1 MKEDRTI
8 PCPYGRDDV
17 SKVVS
22 SKVELLLFDIFD
34 DFIIDW
40 QGSLNPLVEVSQIH
54 RRRVTQ
60 HTAYISRRSSTGILL
75 VVAFSNPHINLSAN
89 AQMVLTVSFLP
100 ELSLPWSLAE
110 LMYQRMKSLMRT
122 ISGAGEPI
130 LRT

>member
-40 QGSLNPLVEVSQIH
+40 QGFLNPLVEVSQIH
-54 RRRVTQ
+54 P
-60 HTAYISRRSSTGILL
+60 G
-75 VVAFSNPHINLSAN
+75 
-89 AQMVLTVSFLP
+89 
-100 ELSLPWSLAE
+100 
-110 LMYQRMKSLMRT
+110 
-122 ISGAGEPI
+122 G
-130 LRT
+130 